1 MRPSV
6 NNKNVVSKK
15 VHNKNVLCPY
25 IQYCRDMDLLVFTPS
40 HMNLSE
46 SSDIYQF
53 LLLHF
58 RIYKTLDDT

>member
-1 MRPSV
+1 
-6 NNKNVVSKK
+6 
-15 VHNKNVLCPY
+15 
-25 IQYCRDMDLLVFTPS
+25 MDLLVFTPS

-58 RIYKTLDDT
+58 RIYKTLDDTYSPLLKFEHLVFQ